1 MCTQGIPHVSWTD
14 WAVWGSEQHRLFLP
28 QMASITSQVG
38 PPQHLIDRGTSY
50 QTVGLGAAEGTAA
63 WFRQVGQRP
72 RLTKQFLKLESWL
85 CHLPMGCPQACANSH
100 CAASRA
106 L

>member
-1 MCTQGIPHVSWTD
+1 MCTQGVPHMSWTD

-28 QMASITSQVG
+28 QIASITSRVG
-38 PPQHLIDRGTSY
+38 PPQHPIDTGTSC
-50 QTVGLGAAEGTAA
+50 QTVCLGAAEGTAA
-63 WFRQVGQRP
+63 WLPQVGQRP
-72 RLTKQFLKLESWL
+72 RLTKQCLRLENQL
-85 CHLPMGCPQACANSH
+85 CHLPTGCPQACANSH